1 MIKTLIYKRVVLIE
15 DPIKDG
21 VIVTA
26 TTTGIF
32 LVLNSLNINQLKA
45 SLDDLD
51 AITCK

>member
-1 MIKTLIYKRVVLIE
+1 MIKALIYKRVVLIE

-32 LVLNSLNINQLKA
+32 LALNTLNIKQLKA
-45 SLDDLD
+45 SLDNMDVT
-51 AITCK
+51 AC